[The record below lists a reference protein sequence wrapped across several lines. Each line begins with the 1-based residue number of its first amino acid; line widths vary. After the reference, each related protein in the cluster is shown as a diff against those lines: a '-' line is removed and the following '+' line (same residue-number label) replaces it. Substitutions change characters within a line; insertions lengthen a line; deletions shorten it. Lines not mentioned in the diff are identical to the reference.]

1 MLKNKLI
8 SAGLVAAGLL
18 LSAAASAQV
27 YVGGTVGKAK
37 WNNDC
42 SGTSTCSTNANT
54 YKLLG
59 GYNINNTF
67 AVEGSYYSLGTID
80 ASYRDATTS
89 ATGSLKAK
97 AFELAGIAK
106 YDFTNEL
113 TGFAK
118 LGVASVK
125 TEGSASANVAGL
137 GSFAGSGSTTSTQ
150 PVFGLGLTYKLT
162 KELALRGEFETRK
175 VKFGDDKSAVN
186 NLSVGLQYAF

>member
-27 YVGGTVGKAK
+27 YVGGTIGKAK

-42 SGTSTCSTNANT
+42 SGTTTCSTNANT

-59 GYNINNTF
+59 GYNINNMF

-80 ASYRDATTS
+80 ASYRDATSSGT
-89 ATGSLKAK
+89 ASLKGK

-106 YDFTNEL
+106 YDFNNEL

-118 LGVASVK
+118 LGIASVK
-125 TEGSASANVAGL
+125 AEGSASGSVAGL
-137 GSFAGSGSTTSTQ
+137 GSFTGTDSTTSTQ

-175 VKFGDDKSAVN
+175 VKFGGDKSAVN